1 MAWICK
7 KCGKPVP
14 EGSAQCP
21 NCGVK
26 LAAPSSAARRPAPV
40 QAAKPESI
48 SMGWFFSRIFLF
60 SIPVIG
66 WIVCIATAL
75 SSNSDTKKNYAKA
88 VLIWLLVGIVV
99 TAVSYIAFRWVSALM
114 AEAVQQ
120 ALSGQVAQ

>member
-7 KCGKPVP
+7 KCGKAVP
-14 EGSAQCP
+14 EGATQCP

-26 LAAPSSAARRPAPV
+26 LVMPSSAGRRPMPV

-66 WIVCIATAL
+66 WVICLATAF
-75 SSNSDTKKNYAKA
+75 SSENGTKKNYAKA
-88 VLIWLLVGIVV
+88 VLLWLLIGVV
-99 TAVSYIAFRWVSALM
+99 VSAVSYIAWRWVSALM

-120 ALSGQVAQ
+120 ALSGQVS